1 MSDTSH
7 NTNFGDTLT
16 TFGLIN
22 CTYIVLVDDSV
33 MYETDDFS
41 DALRELQMWTDVYY
55 TNQETPKSK
64 VTLDIV
70 LG

>member
-1 MSDTSH
+1 MSDPSH

-22 CTYIVLVDDSV
+22 CTYVVLVDDSV

-41 DALRELQMWTDVYY
+41 DALRELQMWTEVYN

-64 VTLDIV
+64 VTLDVV